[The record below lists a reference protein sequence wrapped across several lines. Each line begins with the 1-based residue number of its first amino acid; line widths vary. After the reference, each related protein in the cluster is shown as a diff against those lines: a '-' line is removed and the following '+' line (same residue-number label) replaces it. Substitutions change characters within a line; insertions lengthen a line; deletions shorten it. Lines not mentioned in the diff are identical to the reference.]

1 MILAP
6 VEISD
11 NGVTVNGANVIST
24 DILVNNGIVH
34 VIDKV
39 LLPGG
44 DDSSTCA
51 DLFCKDGVTNGSVVI
66 DQESGL
72 TCDGL
77 NGALGLLKS
86 DDAQCTQALMAEALC
101 CPGLQE
107 CFLCGGKDVKLGKP
121 DQIIPGDDEDPDMT
135 CAELDSQ
142 LSFIPKDQC
151 DLTSMMEGVNI
162 QSYCGCE
169 GVEVPNVCGDV
180 CDADQVVNESAMVP

>member
-1 MILAP
+1 MGPSAGITDGLEAENFIASTLKFS
-6 VEISD
+6 VSD

-66 DQESGL
+66 DQESGM
-72 TCDGL
+72 TCDSL
-77 NGALGLLKS
+77 NGALGILKS

-101 CPGLQE
+101 CPSSTEQE
-107 CFLCGGKDVKLGKP
+107 CFVCGGKDVAMGEP
-121 DQIIPGDDEDPDMT
+121 DRVIPGATT
-135 CAELDSQ
+135 CKGIDTDILAFTPIQ
-142 LSFIPKDQC
+142 GC
-151 DLTSMMEGVNI
+151 D
-162 QSYCGCE
+162 
-169 GVEVPNVCGDV
+169 
-180 CDADQVVNESAMVP
+180 